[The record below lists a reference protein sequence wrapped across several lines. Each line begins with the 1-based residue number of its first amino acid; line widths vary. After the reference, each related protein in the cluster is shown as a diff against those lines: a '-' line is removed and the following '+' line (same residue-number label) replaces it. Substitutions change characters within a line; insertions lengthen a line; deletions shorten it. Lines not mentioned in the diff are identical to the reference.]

1 MEGGSFRRSMSYFCV
16 GLFFFPRWCVK
27 GGMIFIVRSR
37 NRNLVVPFPW
47 GFEVVR
53 EYLSMSACRG
63 GPSL

>member
-1 MEGGSFRRSMSYFCV
+1 
-16 GLFFFPRWCVK
+16 
-27 GGMIFIVRSR
+27 
-37 NRNLVVPFPW
+37 LVVPFPW